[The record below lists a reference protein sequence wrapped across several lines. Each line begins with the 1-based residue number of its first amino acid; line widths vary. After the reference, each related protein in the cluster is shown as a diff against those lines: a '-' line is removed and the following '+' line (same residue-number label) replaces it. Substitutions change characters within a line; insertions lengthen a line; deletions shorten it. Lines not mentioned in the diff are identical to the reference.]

1 MKPHHHHHHSTSQQQ
16 QQPQRQQQSKRGIP
30 ETRAEEP
37 EQSYRKHVVHKSKP
51 VGSGSTKPTPKSI
64 SSSEQKTNLI
74 DFSKVRSSK
83 PSAGSSGK
91 SEIFRDLIGRSK
103 TGESSLPKGSWVAS
117 SSHPTG
123 TIYHQSPSEST
134 TNTTSDSQEPERHLP
149 STESSQGLPLF
160 GRLTVELLKGD
171 ESNLGITVAD
181 GAESREPPTIANI
194 RPGSV
199 ADRSDCLLVGD
210 RLLSI
215 ESFHRRHAEVTARTT
230 KAAGPWVR
238 IEIEYELPDLPP
250 VGCTVKH
257 MLVDLDTR
265 GEGAGLVIRGGW
277 NRAASHIR
285 PLTVMRI
292 RENSMA
298 DFDGRIKPGDRI
310 LAINNIQT
318 GRLSCDEA
326 IKQIEA
332 SKSRLNLVVE
342 YNVANFELDRNV
354 SGAVMVEIEKPGNED
369 LGISLAPCH
378 EVKTGQ
384 NAFFINYLRQGSIA
398 DRCGAL
404 FTGDRVEAIDD
415 IHVEDLTLQEAMRR
429 LKHNGL
435 DRVRLQIVPNAISDP
450 ERQSTKPLT
459 VRSTEL
465 PRTSQPTWSSPT
477 STTQRSRSR
486 SKSHRSHGE
495 AADTGPCVCNQD
507 GGYML
512 MEFSPDISD
521 ASVPSLMT
529 SKAELCRSEEVE
541 VCLEP
546 DDTLGYGFTLCAAGQ
561 GSTQDSQL
569 IRFPVVDRVD
579 IGGSAYKSGVI
590 QEGDRVITINGHST
604 LNRTVEEL
612 NNEFLTPEA
621 AQRRMSLR
629 LTLVTQYS
637 VADTV
642 VPSAGVFDVKLV
654 RRAANLGINLQA
666 SIKKQEGQP
675 LLISKVIPG
684 SVASRSGSINPGD
697 ILLAVNGVSLS
708 SCSLAE
714 AIRLLQSP
722 TEEIVTL
729 RVQKIGVSP
738 PSPCSENLLVRSSPD
753 TSNLFTRAIR
763 YRRSDSVPEAELTKT
778 LPIQCHELNVKQ
790 KYNTDGHLH
799 GKELDASSAPQRPKS
814 GGFKAP
820 FLYQVEQVGTDRST
834 SSGQDDVH
842 TPTVKSMTKSRTTS
856 SSNEPSIKKHS
867 DGPTKLKTPQANV
880 DEIRR
885 RLISSP
891 EDLSQDEG
899 ITIVRVVLKRKSA
912 ECPWGI
918 TICGTDDASNA
929 PVFIDSLNPGD
940 PGATS
945 GLLFPG
951 DRILAINGSALNAG
965 HTLTQAMRMLQRYP
979 DRVIL
984 HLARPNQL
992 PSESNRPDGSN
1003 DEDNGRDVPLDKHEP
1018 TGESKSDVNRRL
1030 SLKKVVAM
1038 SNFSRSFDSMTN
1050 SVGSGTAFTT
1060 ASDMLPNS
1068 VTTPGNPLGS
1078 EGTRPKS
1085 ATSVRTLQSGEVGK
1099 TTNATRMRTYSGV
1112 DPGATVQKQLGEP
1125 NGRSKSHE
1133 YFKKSDIQTKP
1144 SVSRLSPKA
1153 MTKPGDQSAGGIQS
1167 EPQSFGDWMFTEP
1180 GDGLSFGSETNEED
1194 GAAYVLDH
1202 PEFYPAYTD
1211 YNEVDL
1217 INIQCPGC
1225 REAIINEL
1233 RQQRLQASH
1242 RGRRHGEQMSHR
1254 HLRRR
1259 PQSQQRSAPSSTFD
1273 RTSAQVQKSTGPQ
1286 NKFSDTE
1293 PPKATFFCPEQ
1304 ELNTKPGPSYWYA
1317 SDLAPITRH
1326 SKSDSRINLA
1336 GNLDVELEQPS
1347 TTIPTPKPTRM
1358 RLKPTVT
1365 NDRPTEKPV
1374 APQHRYTGAKPKL
1387 VGRHHIPTKHYD
1399 RRYRLEDFGTGG
1411 TAFSLD
1417 DPAIDSPVVQNATSL
1432 EERSNLA
1439 QQIGRPTGDPL
1450 DIGSTSAGKLRTQER
1465 GVWCTWIRL
1474 TKASPSDSYGIGV
1487 SEGISTRG
1495 IFVSAI
1501 RPNSSAD
1508 RSGQLHLYDRILMV
1522 NDRLVEG
1529 LTCSEVVGLISR
1541 SDKFLDLLVQRRI
1554 SRTKRSQP
1562 HGTQRQ
1568 KVNAPRSHKLP
1579 GPNAGTSISPNRV
1592 AQTNL
1597 TVI

>member
-1 MKPHHHHHHSTSQQQ
+1 MKSHHPHQHQQQ
-16 QQPQRQQQSKRGIP
+16 LQHQLQSKRGFI
-30 ETRAEEP
+30 ETPVEEAEHLH
-37 EQSYRKHVVHKSKP
+37 RKHPIHKNVLNKP
-51 VGSGSTKPTPKSI
+51 VGIGSSKVTQKITSTSADQRPNIEGNVTEYKRLRTPK
-64 SSSEQKTNLI
+64 
-74 DFSKVRSSK
+74 FG
-83 PSAGSSGK
+83 AGSSGK
-91 SEIFRDLIGRSK
+91 ADASRDSAGRSK
-103 TGESSLPKGSWVAS
+103 LSDHKGSWIAS
-117 SSHPTG
+117 TSHPSG
-123 TIYHQSPSEST
+123 NIYHQSPSEST
-134 TNTTSDSQEPERHLP
+134 TNTTSDSQEQERHYP
-149 STESSQGLPLF
+149 PAEPYQGTSLF

-181 GAESREPPTIANI
+181 GTETREPPMIANI

-210 RLLSI
+210 RLI
-215 ESFHRRHAEVTARTT
+215 TVESFHRRHSEVTARAT
-230 KAAGPWVR
+230 KSAGMWIR

-277 NRAASHIR
+277 TRAASHIR

-298 DFDGRIKPGDRI
+298 DLDGRIKPGDRI
-310 LAINNIQT
+310 LAINNVQA
-318 GRLSCDEA
+318 GRLSCEEA
-326 IKQIEA
+326 IKHIEH
-332 SKSRLNLVVE
+332 SKNRLSLVVE

-435 DRVRLQIVPNAISDP
+435 DRVRLQIVPNAICDP
-450 ERQSTKPLT
+450 ERLSKPSAA
-459 VRSTEL
+459 RPTEL
-465 PRTSQPTWSSPT
+465 PRSSQPTWSPP

-486 SKSHRSHGE
+486 SKSYRTPSE
-495 AADTGPCVCNQD
+495 TMETGPCVCSQD
-507 GGYML
+507 KGYML

-521 ASVPSLMT
+521 ASLPSLMT
-529 SKAELCRSEEVE
+529 SRPELCRSEEVE

-546 DDTLGYGFTLCAAGQ
+546 DDSLGYGFTLCAAGQ
-561 GSTQDSQL
+561 SSLQDSQL

-579 IGGSAYKSGVI
+579 VGGSAYKSGVI
-590 QEGDRVITINGHST
+590 QEGDRVITINGLST

-612 NNEFLTPEA
+612 TNEFLTPEA
-621 AQRRMSLR
+621 AQTRLSLR

-642 VPSAGVFDVKLV
+642 VPSSGVFDVKLV

-708 SCSLAE
+708 SCTLSE

-729 RVQKIGVSP
+729 RVQKIGASP
-738 PSPCSENLLVRSSPD
+738 PSPRSENLLVRSSPD
-753 TSNLFTRAIR
+753 ASTLFTRAIR
-763 YRRSDSVPEAELTKT
+763 YRRSDSVPESELTKSFSIHCRD
-778 LPIQCHELNVKQ
+778 LILRQKCDKESHSHE
-790 KYNTDGHLH
+790 
-799 GKELDASSAPQRPKS
+799 KESEESNISQRLKS
-814 GGFKAP
+814 GRSTVP
-820 FLYQVEQVGTDRST
+820 FIYRAEQVATDAST
-834 SSGQDDVH
+834 SSGQDEVQ
-842 TPTVKSMTKSRTTS
+842 TPTVKTVIRSRPTS
-856 SSNEPSIKKHS
+856 SSNEPTGKKPLEECS
-867 DGPTKLKTPQANV
+867 KTKEPQTNV

-899 ITIVRVVLKRKSA
+899 ISIVRVVLKRKSA
-912 ECPWGI
+912 DCPWGI
-918 TICGTDDASNA
+918 TICGTDEATNA
-929 PVFIDSLNPGD
+929 PVFVDSLNPGD

-945 GLLFPG
+945 GLLYPG
-951 DRILAINGSALNAG
+951 DRILAINGSALNSG

-984 HLARPNQL
+984 HLARPNRSQQI
-992 PSESNRPDGSN
+992 GSN
-1003 DEDNGRDVPLDKHEP
+1003 DEANGAGDVSADRLEP
-1018 TGESKSDVNRRL
+1018 KRETKSDLTRKI

-1060 ASDMLPNS
+1060 ASEILPTS
-1068 VTTPGNPLGS
+1068 VTTPGIPLGL

-1085 ATSVRTLQSGEVGK
+1085 STSVRAVPQDEVGK
-1099 TTNATRMRTYSGV
+1099 SEIAATRLRTYSGV
-1112 DPGATVQKQLGEP
+1112 EPGIAPQRQFGEA

-1133 YFKKSDIQTKP
+1133 HFRKLDTH
-1144 SVSRLSPKA
+1144 SRQSMAKLSPRPS
-1153 MTKPGDQSAGGIQS
+1153 TKSAGVCHS
-1167 EPQSFGDWMFTEP
+1167 ESQNFGEWMCTEP
-1180 GDGLSFGSETNEED
+1180 GDGLSFESEANEED
-1194 GAAYVLDH
+1194 GTAYVLDH
-1202 PEFYPAYTD
+1202 PEFHPTYTD
-1211 YNEVDL
+1211 YSEIDL
-1217 INIQCPGC
+1217 LNIQCPGC

-1233 RQQRLQASH
+1233 RQQRIQSRL
-1242 RGRRHGEQMSHR
+1242 RGRRHGEQFSHR

-1259 PQSQQRSAPSSTFD
+1259 PQSQQRS
-1273 RTSAQVQKSTGPQ
+1273 TSGQSRRSVDLQTKLSEATKA
-1286 NKFSDTE
+1286 D

-1304 ELNTKPGPSYWYA
+1304 ELNIKAGPPYWYS
-1317 SDLAPITRH
+1317 SDIVPITRH

-1336 GNLDVELEQPS
+1336 GNSEVVTEQPS
-1347 TTIPTPKPTRM
+1347 TTIPTPKPARM
-1358 RLKPTVT
+1358 RLKPTAIDV
-1365 NDRPTEKPV
+1365 RPVEKQVPS
-1374 APQHRYTGAKPKL
+1374 QHRHPGSRPKSS
-1387 VGRHHIPTKHYD
+1387 GRQSIPPDQYD
-1399 RRYRLEDFGTGG
+1399 RQHQPENFEGTGTVFNLEG
-1411 TAFSLD
+1411 SSVEPQSMQHTVNLD
-1417 DPAIDSPVVQNATSL
+1417 
-1432 EERSNLA
+1432 ERF
-1439 QQIGRPTGDPL
+1439 TGQK
-1450 DIGSTSAGKLRTQER
+1450 ISRSAGEPSDNSAPATCKIRTEER

-1474 TKASPSDSYGIGV
+1474 TKASPNDSYGIGV

-1529 LTCSEVVGLISR
+1529 LTCSEVVGHISR
-1541 SDKFLDLLVQRRI
+1541 SEKFLDLLVQRRI
-1554 SRTKRSQP
+1554 SRTKRFHRPQAQA
-1562 HGTQRQ
+1562 TQIH
-1568 KVNAPRSHKLP
+1568 KPNVPRSNTLYTP
-1579 GPNAGTSISPNRV
+1579 GPNAGTSMTPNRV

-1597 TVI
+1597 TII

>member
-1 MKPHHHHHHSTSQQQ
+1 T
-16 QQPQRQQQSKRGIP
+16 
-30 ETRAEEP
+30 
-37 EQSYRKHVVHKSKP
+37 
-51 VGSGSTKPTPKSI
+51 
-64 SSSEQKTNLI
+64 
-74 DFSKVRSSK
+74 
-83 PSAGSSGK
+83 
-91 SEIFRDLIGRSK
+91 
-103 TGESSLPKGSWVAS
+103 
-117 SSHPTG
+117 
-123 TIYHQSPSEST
+123 
-134 TNTTSDSQEPERHLP
+134 
-149 STESSQGLPLF
+149 PLF

-181 GAESREPPTIANI
+181 GAENREPPMIANI

-210 RLLSI
+210 RLI
-215 ESFHRRHAEVTARTT
+215 AVESFHRRHSELAARTT
-230 KAAGPWVR
+230 KSAGMWIR

-265 GEGAGLVIRGGW
+265 GEGAGLVIREDSYCTGEEL
-277 NRAASHIR
+277 NEEKIFTIYFHR
-285 PLTVMRI
+285 
-292 RENSMA
+292 
-298 DFDGRIKPGDRI
+298 DGRIKPGDRI
-310 LAINNIQT
+310 LAINNVQA
-318 GRLSCDEA
+318 GRLSCEEA
-326 IKQIEA
+326 IKHIEL
-332 SKSRLNLVVE
+332 SKNRLNLVVE

-384 NAFFINYLRQGSIA
+384 NA
-398 DRCGAL
+398 CGAL

-435 DRVRLQIVPNAISDP
+435 DRVRLQIVPNAICDP
-450 ERQSTKPLT
+450 ERLSKPST
-459 VRSTEL
+459 
-465 PRTSQPTWSSPT
+465 
-477 STTQRSRSR
+477 
-486 SKSHRSHGE
+486 
-495 AADTGPCVCNQD
+495 
-507 GGYML
+507 
-512 MEFSPDISD
+512 
-521 ASVPSLMT
+521 ASLPSLMT
-529 SKAELCRSEEVE
+529 SRPELCRSEEVE

-546 DDTLGYGFTLCAAGQ
+546 DESLGYGFTLCAAGQ
-561 GSTQDSQL
+561 GSLQDSQL

-590 QEGDRVITINGHST
+590 QEGDRVITINGLST

-612 NNEFLTPEA
+612 TNEFLTPEA
-621 AQRRMSLR
+621 AQTRLSLR

-642 VPSAGVFDVKLV
+642 VPSSGVFDVKLV

-708 SCSLAE
+708 SCTLSE

-729 RVQKIGVSP
+729 RVQKIGASP
-738 PSPCSENLLVRSSPD
+738 PSPRSENLLVRSSPD
-753 TSNLFTRAIR
+753 ASTLFTRAIR
-763 YRRSDSVPEAELTKT
+763 YRRSDSVPESELTKSFSIHCRD
-778 LPIQCHELNVKQ
+778 LILKQ
-790 KYNTDGHLH
+790 KCE
-799 GKELDASSAPQRPKS
+799 KESHSHEKESEESNISQRQKS
-814 GGFKAP
+814 GRSRVP
-820 FLYQVEQVGTDRST
+820 FIYRAEQVGTDPST
-834 SSGQDDVH
+834 SSGQDEVQ
-842 TPTVKSMTKSRTTS
+842 TPTVKTATRSRPTS
-856 SSNEPSIKKHS
+856 SSNEQSVKKS
-867 DGPTKLKTPQANV
+867 LDECSKTKEPQTNV

-899 ITIVRVVLKRKSA
+899 ISIVRVVLKRKSA
-912 ECPWGI
+912 DCPWGI
-918 TICGTDDASNA
+918 TICGTDEATNA
-929 PVFIDSLNPGD
+929 PVFVDSLNPGD

-945 GLLFPG
+945 GLLYPG
-951 DRILAINGSALNAG
+951 DRILAINGSALNSG

-984 HLARPNQL
+984 HLARPN
-992 PSESNRPDGSN
+992 RPQQVGSN
-1003 DEDNGRDVPLDKHEP
+1003 DERNGAADVSADRLEP
-1018 TGESKSDVNRRL
+1018 KRETKSDLTRKI

-1050 SVGSGTAFTT
+1050 SVGSGTAFTK
-1060 ASDMLPNS
+1060 ASEILPTS
-1068 VTTPGNPLGS
+1068 VTTPGIPLGL

-1085 ATSVRTLQSGEVGK
+1085 STSVRAVPQGDVGK
-1099 TTNATRMRTYSGV
+1099 SENATTRLRTYSGAEAGIA
-1112 DPGATVQKQLGEP
+1112 PQRQFGES

-1133 YFKKSDIQTKP
+1133 HFRKLDAQSRQ
-1144 SVSRLSPKA
+1144 SVAKLSPR
-1153 MTKPGDQSAGGIQS
+1153 PSAKSSGVCHS
-1167 EPQSFGDWMFTEP
+1167 ESQNFGEWMCTEP
-1180 GDGLSFGSETNEED
+1180 GDGLSFESETNEED
-1194 GAAYVLDH
+1194 GTAYVLDH

-1211 YNEVDL
+1211 YSETDL
-1217 INIQCPGC
+1217 FNIQCPGC

-1233 RQQRLQASH
+1233 RQQRIQSRL
-1242 RGRRHGEQMSHR
+1242 RGRRHGEQFSHR

-1259 PQSQQRSAPSSTFD
+1259 PQSQQRSAPPSNLDSTSGQSRRSVD
-1273 RTSAQVQKSTGPQ
+1273 LQTKPSEATNP
-1286 NKFSDTE
+1286 D

-1304 ELNTKPGPSYWYA
+1304 ELNIKAGPPYWYA
-1317 SDLAPITRH
+1317 SDIVPITRH

-1336 GNLDVELEQPS
+1336 GNLDVATEQPS
-1347 TTIPTPKPTRM
+1347 TTIPTPKPARM
-1358 RLKPTVT
+1358 RLKPTAIDV
-1365 NDRPTEKPV
+1365 RLAEKQV
-1374 APQHRYTGAKPKL
+1374 LSQHRHSGSRPKSSGRQSIPSDQYDRQHQPGNFEGTGAFFN
-1387 VGRHHIPTKHYD
+1387 
-1399 RRYRLEDFGTGG
+1399 LEGSSVEPQSTQHTVNLDERFTGQKIIRSAG
-1411 TAFSLD
+1411 EPSDNSA
-1417 DPAIDSPVVQNATSL
+1417 PATCKIRT
-1432 EERSNLA
+1432 EERG
-1439 QQIGRPTGDPL
+1439 I
-1450 DIGSTSAGKLRTQER
+1450 
-1465 GVWCTWIRL
+1465 WCTWIRL
-1474 TKASPSDSYGIGV
+1474 TKASPNDSYGIGV

-1529 LTCSEVVGLISR
+1529 LTCSEVVGHISR
-1541 SDKFLDLLVQRRI
+1541 SEKFLDLLVQRRI
-1554 SRTKRSQP
+1554 SRTKRFHRPRAQA
-1562 HGTQRQ
+1562 TQIH
-1568 KVNAPRSHKLP
+1568 KPNVPRSNTLYTP
-1579 GPNAGTSISPNRV
+1579 GPNAGTSMSPNRV